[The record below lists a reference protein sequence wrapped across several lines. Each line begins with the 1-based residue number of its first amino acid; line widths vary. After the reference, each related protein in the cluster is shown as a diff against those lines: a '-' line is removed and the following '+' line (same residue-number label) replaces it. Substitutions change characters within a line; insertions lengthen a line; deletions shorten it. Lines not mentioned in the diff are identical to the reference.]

1 MLKEIGT
8 YLQSQGIGTLGA
20 NVFLGLMPDQPD
32 NCIALFEYAG
42 SPPDLHWN
50 GEYPGLQVRVRN
62 KSYAAARTKIGEV
75 MAELHGLYEQTLG
88 VVSDDEGGEE
98 DDEGVGEDDSKGGGE
113 EVGEPTPVTG
123 TRYLLIK
130 ARGSPEILKRDNNN
144 RVELFVNFEI
154 IKERD

>member
-1 MLKEIGT
+1 MLSDIST
-8 YLQSQGIGTLGA
+8 YLKNQGVGTPGTDM
-20 NVFLGLMPDQPD
+20 FLGLMPDQPD
-32 NCIALFEYAG
+32 DCVALFEYAG

-75 MAELHGLYEQTLG
+75 MDKLHGLHEQTL
-88 VVSDDEGGEE
+88 S
-98 DDEGVGEDDSKGGGE
+98 
-113 EVGEPTPVTG
+113 G

-130 ARGSPEILKRDNNN
+130 ARGSPEVLKRDANN

>member
-1 MLKEIGT
+1 MLTEIGV
-8 YLQSQGIGTLGA
+8 YIQSQGIGTFGA
-20 NVFLGLMPDQPD
+20 NVFLGLMPDKPD

-42 SPPDLHWN
+42 SPPDLHWP

-75 MAELHGLYEQTLG
+75 MEKLHGLHEQTL
-88 VVSDDEGGEE
+88 S
-98 DDEGVGEDDSKGGGE
+98 
-113 EVGEPTPVTG
+113 G

-130 ARGSPEILKRDNNN
+130 ARGSPEVLKRDENN

>member
-1 MLKEIGT
+1 MLSDIST
-8 YLQSQGIGTLGA
+8 YLKNQGVGTPGTDM
-20 NVFLGLMPDQPD
+20 FLGLMPDQPD
-32 NCIALFEYAG
+32 NCVALFEYAG
-42 SPPDLHWN
+42 SPPDLHWS

-75 MAELHGLYEQTLG
+75 MEKLHGLHEQTL
-88 VVSDDEGGEE
+88 S
-98 DDEGVGEDDSKGGGE
+98 
-113 EVGEPTPVTG
+113 G

-154 IKERD
+154 IKECD

>member
-1 MLKEIGT
+1 MLTEIGA
-8 YLQSQGIGTLGA
+8 YLATQNVGTVGTDI
-20 NVFLGLMPDQPD
+20 FLGLMPDQPD

-62 KSYAAARTKIGEV
+62 KSYAAARTKIGEA
-75 MAELHGLYEQTLG
+75 MTALHGLHEQTL
-88 VVSDDEGGEE
+88 S
-98 DDEGVGEDDSKGGGE
+98 
-113 EVGEPTPVTG
+113 G

-154 IKERD
+154 IKERE

>member
-1 MLKEIGT
+1 MLTEISAYLATKSVGT
-8 YLQSQGIGTLGA
+8 VGTDI
-20 NVFLGLMPDQPD
+20 FLGQMPDQPD

-62 KSYAAARTKIGEV
+62 KSYAAARTKIGEA
-75 MAELHGLYEQTLG
+75 MIALHGLHEQTL
-88 VVSDDEGGEE
+88 S
-98 DDEGVGEDDSKGGGE
+98 
-113 EVGEPTPVTG
+113 G

-130 ARGSPEILKRDNNN
+130 ARGSPEVLKRDNNN

>member
-1 MLKEIGT
+1 MLSDIST
-8 YLQSQGIGTLGA
+8 YLKNQGVGTPGTDM
-20 NVFLGLMPDQPD
+20 FLGLMPDQPD

-62 KSYAAARTKIGEV
+62 KSYAAARTKIGEA
-75 MAELHGLYEQTLG
+75 MTALHGLHEQTL
-88 VVSDDEGGEE
+88 SD
-98 DDEGVGEDDSKGGGE
+98 
-113 EVGEPTPVTG
+113 

-130 ARGSPEILKRDNNN
+130 ARGSPEILKRDANN

>member
-1 MLKEIGT
+1 MLSDIST
-8 YLQSQGIGTLGA
+8 YLKNQGVGTPGTDM
-20 NVFLGLMPDQPD
+20 FLGLMPDQPD
-32 NCIALFEYAG
+32 DCVALFEYAG

-75 MAELHGLYEQTLG
+75 MEKLHGLHEQTL
-88 VVSDDEGGEE
+88 S
-98 DDEGVGEDDSKGGGE
+98 
-113 EVGEPTPVTG
+113 G

-130 ARGSPEILKRDNNN
+130 ARGSPEVLKRDANN

>member
-1 MLKEIGT
+1 MLNDIGT
-8 YLQSQGIGTLGA
+8 YLQAQGVGT
-20 NVFLGLMPDQPD
+20 VETDIFLGLMPDQPD

-62 KSYAAARTKIGEV
+62 KSYAAARTKIGEA
-75 MAELHGLYEQTLG
+75 MTALHGLHEQTL
-88 VVSDDEGGEE
+88 S
-98 DDEGVGEDDSKGGGE
+98 
-113 EVGEPTPVTG
+113 G

-130 ARGSPEILKRDNNN
+130 ARGSPEVLKRDNNN

>member
-1 MLKEIGT
+1 VLREIGA
-8 YLQSQGIGTLGA
+8 YLATKSIGTVGTDI
-20 NVFLGLMPDQPD
+20 FLGLMPDQPD

-42 SPPDLHWN
+42 SPPDLHWA

-62 KSYAAARTKIGEV
+62 KSYAAGRAKIEEV
-75 MAELHGLYEQTLG
+75 VKELHGAHELTLN
-88 VVSDDEGGEE
+88 
-98 DDEGVGEDDSKGGGE
+98 
-113 EVGEPTPVTG
+113 G

-130 ARGSPEILKRDNNN
+130 ARGSPEVLKRDNNN

>member
-1 MLKEIGT
+1 MLREIGA
-8 YLQSQGIGTLGA
+8 YLATKGIGTVGTDI
-20 NVFLGLMPDQPD
+20 FLGLMPDQPD

-62 KSYAAARTKIGEV
+62 KSYAAARTKIGDIV
-75 MAELHGLYEQTLG
+75 KELHGLYEQTLSG
-88 VVSDDEGGEE
+88 EEETSNGEE
-98 DDEGVGEDDSKGGGE
+98 DPMEGNGKE
-113 EVGEPTPVTG
+113 EEPVPATG

-130 ARGSPEILKRDNNN
+130 AKGSPEILKRDANN

-154 IKERD
+154 IKECD

>member
-1 MLKEIGT
+1 VLTEIGA
-8 YLQSQGIGTLGA
+8 YLATKNVGAVGTDI
-20 NVFLGLMPDQPD
+20 FLGLMPDQPD

-62 KSYAAARTKIGEV
+62 KGYAAARTKIGEV
-75 MAELHGLYEQTLG
+75 MDKLHGLHEQTL
-88 VVSDDEGGEE
+88 S
-98 DDEGVGEDDSKGGGE
+98 
-113 EVGEPTPVTG
+113 G
-123 TRYLLIK
+123 TRYLLVK
-130 ARGSPEILKRDNNN
+130 ARGSPEVLKRDANN

>member
-1 MLKEIGT
+1 VLREIGA
-8 YLQSQGIGTLGA
+8 YLATKSIGTVGTDI
-20 NVFLGLMPDQPD
+20 FLGLMPDQPD

-62 KSYAAARTKIGEV
+62 KSYAAARTKIGEA
-75 MAELHGLYEQTLG
+75 MTALHGLHEQTL
-88 VVSDDEGGEE
+88 S
-98 DDEGVGEDDSKGGGE
+98 
-113 EVGEPTPVTG
+113 G

-130 ARGSPEILKRDNNN
+130 ARGSPEVLKRDANN

>member
-1 MLKEIGT
+1 MLTEIGA
-8 YLQSQGIGTLGA
+8 YLATKSVGTVGTDI
-20 NVFLGLMPDQPD
+20 FLGLMPDQPD

-62 KSYAAARTKIGEV
+62 TSYAAARAKIGEV
-75 MAELHGLYEQTLG
+75 MAALHGLHEQTLG
-88 VVSDDEGGEE
+88 DGSEGDGEPEGDGDE
-98 DDEGVGEDDSKGGGE
+98 GGGE
-113 EVGEPTPVTG
+113 EVGEPTPATG

-130 ARGSPEILKRDNNN
+130 ARGSPEVLKRDNNN

-154 IKERD
+154 IKESD

>member
-1 MLKEIGT
+1 MLSDIGN
-8 YLQSQGIGTLGA
+8 YLQAQGIGTLGA
-20 NVFLGLMPDQPD
+20 DLFLGLMPDQPD

-62 KSYAAARTKIGEV
+62 KSYADARTKIGEV
-75 MAELHGLYEQTLG
+75 MEKLHGLHEQTL
-88 VVSDDEGGEE
+88 S
-98 DDEGVGEDDSKGGGE
+98 
-113 EVGEPTPVTG
+113 G

-130 ARGSPEILKRDNNN
+130 ARGSPEVLKRDNNN
-144 RVELFVNFEI
+144 RIELFVNFEI

>member
-1 MLKEIGT
+1 MLKEIGA
-8 YLQSQGIGTLGA
+8 YLQSQGIGTLGTDL
-20 NVFLGLMPDQPD
+20 FLGLMPDQPD

-62 KSYAAARTKIGEV
+62 KSYAAARTKIEET
-75 MAELHGLYEQTLG
+75 MKKLHGLHEQIL
-88 VVSDDEGGEE
+88 S
-98 DDEGVGEDDSKGGGE
+98 
-113 EVGEPTPVTG
+113 G

-130 ARGSPEILKRDNNN
+130 ARGSPEILKRDANN

-154 IKERD
+154 MREEVDLVWDNFRDMTWGDFIKRR

>member
-1 MLKEIGT
+1 MLREIGA
-8 YLQSQGIGTLGA
+8 YLATKSIGTVGTDI
-20 NVFLGLMPDQPD
+20 FLGLMPDQPD

-62 KSYAAARTKIGEV
+62 KSYAAARTKIGEA
-75 MAELHGLYEQTLG
+75 MTALHGLHEQTL
-88 VVSDDEGGEE
+88 S
-98 DDEGVGEDDSKGGGE
+98 
-113 EVGEPTPVTG
+113 G

-130 ARGSPEILKRDNNN
+130 ARGSPEVLKRDNSN

-154 IKERD
+154 IKERE

>member
-1 MLKEIGT
+1 MLAEIGAYMAT
-8 YLQSQGIGTLGA
+8 KNVGAVGTDI
-20 NVFLGLMPDQPD
+20 FLGLMPDQPD

-75 MAELHGLYEQTLG
+75 MEKLHGLHEQTL
-88 VVSDDEGGEE
+88 S
-98 DDEGVGEDDSKGGGE
+98 
-113 EVGEPTPVTG
+113 G

-130 ARGSPEILKRDNNN
+130 ARGSPEVLKRDNNN

>member
-1 MLKEIGT
+1 MLREIGA
-8 YLQSQGIGTLGA
+8 YLATQNVGTVGTDI
-20 NVFLGLMPDQPD
+20 FLGLMPDQPD

-50 GEYPGLQVRVRN
+50 GEYPGLQVRVRD

-75 MAELHGLYEQTLG
+75 MEKLHGLHEQTL
-88 VVSDDEGGEE
+88 S
-98 DDEGVGEDDSKGGGE
+98 
-113 EVGEPTPVTG
+113 G

-154 IKERD
+154 IKERE

>member
-1 MLKEIGT
+1 MLADISTYLKNQNIGT
-8 YLQSQGIGTLGA
+8 PGTDM
-20 NVFLGLMPDQPD
+20 FLGQMPDQPD

-42 SPPDLHWN
+42 SPPDLHWA

-62 KSYAAARTKIGEV
+62 KSYAAGRAKIGEI
-75 MAELHGLYEQTLG
+75 MTALHGLYEQTLA
-88 VVSDDEGGEE
+88 
-98 DDEGVGEDDSKGGGE
+98 
-113 EVGEPTPVTG
+113 G

-130 ARGSPEILKRDNNN
+130 ARGSPEILKRDANN

>member
-1 MLKEIGT
+1 VLTEIGA
-8 YLQSQGIGTLGA
+8 YLATKSIGTVGTDI
-20 NVFLGLMPDQPD
+20 FLGLMPDEPD

-62 KSYAAARTKIGEV
+62 KSYAAARTKIGEA
-75 MAELHGLYEQTLG
+75 MTALHGLHETVLG
-88 VVSDDEGGEE
+88 
-98 DDEGVGEDDSKGGGE
+98 
-113 EVGEPTPVTG
+113 G
-123 TRYLLIK
+123 TRYLLVK
-130 ARGSPEILKRDNNN
+130 ARGSPEVLKRDANN